1 MVRDKEETKQKL
13 IDAVGQ
19 IMIKGGYQDVG
30 VNAVAKEAGVDKVL
44 IYRYFDGLDGLL
56 AAFADQQDYFSKLN
70 EFVQMPENVETKSD
84 AVELS
89 KQVFIGQ
96 LRHARENTMLQQIL
110 LWELNETNPATQ
122 ALAEKREAQGVSM
135 LNELGK
141 IVDFEKADFPA
152 IGNLILGGIYYLV
165 LRSRNVK
172 EYSGINLQSDEGWE
186 RMEQAIEQIMD
197 MVSEHI

>member
-56 AAFADQQDYFSKLN
+56 AEFADQQDYFSRLG
-70 EFVQMPENVETKSD
+70 EFVQMPETVETKSD

>member
-13 IDAVGQ
+13 VDAVGE
-19 IMIKGGYQDVG
+19 IMLKGGYQDVG

-56 AAFADQQDYFSKLN
+56 AEFADQQDYFSRLG
-70 EFVQMPENVETKSD
+70 EFVQMPESVETKSD

-186 RMEQAIEQIMD
+186 RMEHAIEQIMD
-197 MVSEHI
+197 MVMERI

>member
-56 AAFADQQDYFSKLN
+56 AEFADQQDYFSRLG
-70 EFVQMPENVETKSD
+70 EFVQMPETVETKSD

-186 RMEQAIEQIMD
+186 RMEHAIEQIMD
-197 MVSEHI
+197 MVRERI